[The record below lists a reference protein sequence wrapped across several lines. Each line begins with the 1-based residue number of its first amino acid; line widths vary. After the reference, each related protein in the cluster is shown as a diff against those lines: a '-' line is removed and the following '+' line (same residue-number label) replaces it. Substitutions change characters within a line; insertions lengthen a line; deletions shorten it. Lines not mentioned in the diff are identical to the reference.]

1 MNATAAGS
9 LDEVAPQTGQPSGT
23 RSDAAHPNAVLST
36 ASPCGDPTWR
46 HALPMSDAGFVS
58 RLGPAGVVRSGPRP

>member
-36 ASPCGDPTWR
+36 ASPSGDPTW
-46 HALPMSDAGFVS
+46 
-58 RLGPAGVVRSGPRP
+58 